1 VQWLAWVCVP
11 ACGVSGE
18 GDAGGTTGDASTTEA
33 GDVTGQGPSAT
44 GSSGSGSEGGSLS
57 TTSDGETTATVG
69 EASSGSG
76 GSSGTPIDAEF
87 EEIDGLVSVEAEH
100 YFEQN
105 NNEPTLVY
113 WYTFAE
119 GEADPEVDCV
129 TNTPCDAGTAPMCN
143 QYPECDPDA
152 IDPAEAS
159 NGAYVESLP
168 DRRRD
173 DSEPGTGELGV
184 VNDQENA
191 AALHYRVL
199 FHQAGRYYVW
209 GRARGEGPAANGVH
223 LGIDGTWP
231 DNDLVDPSSMRMQFP
246 NGWAW
251 TQNRR
256 GGTQHTGVAGTDDV
270 SVRDANI
277 WLEIDRPGVHTI
289 TWAMR
294 EDGLE
299 LDKFVMVLDPD
310 FVPEGEG
317 PPETILR

>member
-1 VQWLAWVCVP
+1 MP
-11 ACGVSGE
+11 ACAASPE
-18 GDAGGTTGDASTTEA
+18 GDPGGTTGDASTTETTAVSAEGPGGTSSSSEGSEA
-33 GDVTGQGPSAT
+33 GSSISSPGTETSAT
-44 GSSGSGSEGGSLS
+44 A
-57 TTSDGETTATVG
+57 GET
-69 EASSGSG
+69 SSESG
-76 GSSGTPIDAEF
+76 GSTGATVDAEF
-87 EEIDGLVSVEAEH
+87 EEIDGVVSVEAEH
-100 YFEQN
+100 YFEQT

-113 WYTFAE
+113 WYTFAD

-152 IDPAEAS
+152 IDPAEAKS
-159 NGAYVESLP
+159 GAYVEALP

-184 VNDQENA
+184 VNNPDNA

-199 FHQAGRYYVW
+199 FHQTGRYYVW
-209 GRARGEGPAANGVH
+209 GHARGLGPAANGIH

-256 GGTQHTGVAGTDDV
+256 GGTQHTGVSGTNEV

-277 WLEIDRPGVHTI
+277 WLQIDRPGVHTI

-310 FVPEGEG
+310 FVPEGDG
-317 PPETILR
+317 PPETTLR